1 MLASIAA
8 EEYAMRK
15 GETETVSREEII
27 AMIDSDE

>member
-15 GETETVSREEII
+15 GDSKAVSREEMV
-27 AMIDSDE
+27 AKIDDDQ